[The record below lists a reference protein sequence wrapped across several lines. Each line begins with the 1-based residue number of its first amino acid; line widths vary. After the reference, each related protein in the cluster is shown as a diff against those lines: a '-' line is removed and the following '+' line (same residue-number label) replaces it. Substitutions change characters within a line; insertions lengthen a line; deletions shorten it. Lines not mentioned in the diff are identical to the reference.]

1 MSKQIAKLLL
11 EWYQTSSR
19 PLPWRQNRDPYRV
32 WISEV
37 MLQQTTVAAVLPY
50 YERFLSRF
58 PTVNTLAAAKVESV
72 LELWSGLGYYTR
84 ARNLHAA
91 AKEIACSGFPQS
103 YQKLSLLP
111 GFGPYISRA
120 VSSIAFD
127 EPVAAVDGNLIRVLS
142 RIFGLRAKFW
152 TTAGRNELQDVG
164 DEIMKSG
171 SSSVLNQAL
180 MDLGSD
186 VCAKQNPRCN
196 LCPVFK
202 ICIANKKQLQNEIPL
217 SKPRKKSEIWEWNPE
232 IVKNGGKILL
242 QQNKT
247 LPFLKNQ
254 WLFPGIGKRLA
265 KRPKNFGYKHVIMHY
280 EIFVTPNNTNKKHK
294 FKEPGPKLRWV
305 KINELPRLS
314 PFSILNKSL

>member
-1 MSKQIAKLLL
+1 MSKQIANPLLA
-11 EWYQTSSR
+11 WYKTSSR
-19 PLPWRQNRDPYRV
+19 PLPWRENRDPYRI

-37 MLQQTTVAAVLPY
+37 MLQQTTVAAVMPY

-58 PTVNTLAAAKVESV
+58 PTLEKLASAELENV
-72 LELWSGLGYYTR
+72 LELWSGLGYYSR

-91 AKEIACSGFPQS
+91 AKKIACSNFPKS
-103 YQKLSLLP
+103 YQELSLLP

-127 EPVAAVDGNLIRVLS
+127 EPVAAIDGNLIRVLS
-142 RIFGLRAKFW
+142 RIFGLKVQFW
-152 TTAGRNELQDVG
+152 TTKGRLELQKVG
-164 DEIMKSG
+164 DEIMKWG
-171 SSSVLNQAL
+171 SSSLLNQAL

-186 VCAKQNPRCN
+186 VCAKQNPRCT
-196 LCPVFK
+196 LCPVAK
-202 ICIANKKQLQNEIPL
+202 VCIANKRQIQNQIPL
-217 SKPRKKSEIWEWNPE
+217 SKPRKKSEIWQWTPI
-232 IVKNGGKILL
+232 IVKNSGNILL

-254 WLFPGIGKRLA
+254 WLFPGTGKKLN
-265 KRPKNFGYKHVIMHY
+265 KRPKKFGYKHVIMHY
-280 EIFVTPNNTNKKHK
+280 EIFVTPVFKRIKKS
-294 FKEPGPKLRWV
+294 GPELRWI

>member
-1 MSKQIAKLLL
+1 MSKQIATRLL
-11 EWYQTSSR
+11 EWYKTASR
-19 PLPWRQNRDPYRV
+19 PLPWRENRDPYRI

-50 YERFLSRF
+50 YERFLARF
-58 PTVNTLAAAKVESV
+58 PTLEYLAHAELENV
-72 LELWSGLGYYTR
+72 LELWSGLGYYSR

-91 AKEIACSGFPQS
+91 AKDIASSSFPKS
-103 YQKLSLLP
+103 YQELSLLP

-127 EPVAAVDGNLIRVLS
+127 EPVAAIDGNLIRVLS
-142 RIFGLRAKFW
+142 RIFGLKVEFW
-152 TTAGRNELQDVG
+152 TTKGRNELQKVG
-164 DEIMKSG
+164 DEIMKWG
-171 SSSVLNQAL
+171 SSSILNQAL

-186 VCAKQNPRCN
+186 ICAKQNPRCA
-196 LCPVFK
+196 LCPMARV
-202 ICIANKKQLQNEIPL
+202 CVANKRQIQNQIPL
-217 SKPRKKSEIWEWNPE
+217 GKPRKKNEIWQWTPE
-232 IVKNGGKILL
+232 ITKRDGKILL

-254 WLFPGIGKRLA
+254 WLFPGFGKKLA
-265 KRPKNFGYKHVIMHY
+265 KRPKKFGYKHVVTHY
-280 EIFVTPNNTNKKHK
+280 EIFVTPIFKKTK
-294 FKEPGPKLRWV
+294 KSGPDLRWI

>member
-1 MSKQIAKLLL
+1 MSKQIANRLL

-19 PLPWRQNRDPYRV
+19 PLPWRVHSSQGRDPYRI

-58 PTVNTLAAAKVESV
+58 PTIKELADAKLESV
-72 LELWSGLGYYTR
+72 LELWSGLGYYSR
-84 ARNLHAA
+84 ARNLHAS
-91 AKEIACSGFPQS
+91 AKAIACSNFPKS
-103 YQKLSLLP
+103 YQELSRLP

-127 EPVAAVDGNLIRVLS
+127 EAVAAVDGNLIRVLS
-142 RIFGLRAKFW
+142 RLFGLNVKFW
-152 TTAGRNELQDVG
+152 TTAGRNELQVIG
-164 DEIMKSG
+164 DEIMRWG
-171 SSSVLNQAL
+171 SSSKLNQAL

-186 VCAKQNPRCN
+186 ICAKQNPRCG
-196 LCPVFK
+196 LCPLTK
-202 ICIANKKQLQNEIPL
+202 NCIANKLKIQSEIPL
-217 SKPRKKSEIWEWNPE
+217 SKPRKKSEIWQWNPE
-232 IVKNGGKILL
+232 ITKTNGKILL

-254 WLFPGIGKRLA
+254 WLFPGTAKKLK
-265 KRPKNFGYKHVIMHY
+265 KRPKKFGYKHVIMHY
-280 EIFVTPNNTNKKHK
+280 EIFVTPNHKKTMK
-294 FKEPGPKLRWV
+294 SRPGLRWI